1 MRTGTPSCRPGN
13 NKMRSITKPLA
24 ASALALALLQ
34 PAVSHAFFFFIP
46 LGLFLPNDKKTI
58 DELEQK
64 QDWKGIQD
72 LAEIRLKNNNEK
84 NPSWLYLK
92 GYGLH
97 KQNRFNEAVTQ
108 YQLALDAKPDYKEAR
123 LNMGICQIEGGNIDA
138 AHATFIEAIAKNPEV
153 WAPYYHM
160 VRIYVKRQDPV
171 TARVYLEQLKTRN
184 MVFAGR
190 VEVSDIQPL
199 EFKLEQD
206 KITAT
211 TAAAKAQDDQA
222 QAQRDAQAKQ
232 ESDAKLLALTNAPK
246 APTRSISDQLKEL
259 KTLRVQGLISKEVYE
274 RSQSDILKSR

>member
-1 MRTGTPSCRPGN
+1 
-13 NKMRSITKPLA
+13 
-24 ASALALALLQ
+24 
-34 PAVSHAFFFFIP
+34 
-46 LGLFLPNDKKTI
+46 
-58 DELEQK
+58 
-64 QDWKGIQD
+64 
-72 LAEIRLKNNNEK
+72 
-84 NPSWLYLK
+84 
-92 GYGLH
+92 
-97 KQNRFNEAVTQ
+97 
-108 YQLALDAKPDYKEAR
+108 
-123 LNMGICQIEGGNIDA
+123 
-138 AHATFIEAIAKNPEV
+138 
-153 WAPYYHM
+153 
-160 VRIYVKRQDPV
+160 
-171 TARVYLEQLKTRN
+171 